1 MPYEVSPSPVAPVST
16 SRLWT
21 VGASIGI
28 AIVTLL
34 VLAVLHP
41 ELANWLVGGAVIVA
55 ASAWLLNMNEAARAE
70 PAASQGAATEP
81 AIDMVTGDL
90 LDRVFEALDDP
101 VLVVSGGE
109 PDDIAGRRIVMANAA
124 ARELLRIQRQGALLV
139 QVIREPGVL
148 EAVDEALFGGT
159 HFPTL

>member
-81 AIDMVTGDL
+81 AIVMVIT
-90 LDRVFEALDDP
+90 E
-101 VLVVSGGE
+101 
-109 PDDIAGRRIVMANAA
+109 
-124 ARELLRIQRQGALLV
+124 
-139 QVIREPGVL
+139 
-148 EAVDEALFGGT
+148 
-159 HFPTL
+159 